1 MAEEFDAALFAAA
14 QAGRSGEITS
24 LLQAAERT
32 PILCAKVRVILGK
45 LLRVA
50 AANNHVNAVQAL
62 LAWSRYEVQQSLL
75 EYSPCMSPLDVAA
88 RYGSAD
94 ILQLLFQQCEPG
106 SFLPRGM
113 FCEAICGGRC
123 DDDISFARV
132 TRVLIQHK
140 AGVRYPLKTAA
151 SYGTTAMVLTLL
163 KAKAAA
169 DSQAVSNAMRNA
181 ITYNKS
187 PFGIIKTLVRH
198 KCAVDLVQHKSV
210 IDTLASSEHPDDQFM
225 PHVFRLSGCITK
237 HA

>member
-32 PILCAKVRVILGK
+32 PILCAKVRVVLGK

-50 AANNHVNAVQAL
+50 AANNHFNAVQAL
-62 LAWSRYEVQQSLL
+62 LAWRSRYEVQQSLL
-75 EYSPCMSPLDVAA
+75 EYSPCPLDVAA

-123 DDDISFARV
+123 DDISFTRV

-140 AGVRYPLKTAA
+140 AGVRYPLRTAA
-151 SYGTTAMVLTLL
+151 AYGTTAMVLTLL

-169 DSQAVSNAMRNA
+169 DSQAVINAMHDA
-181 ITYNKS
+181 IAYNKS
-187 PFGIIKTLVRH
+187 PCGIITTLVRH

-225 PHVFRLSGCITK
+225 PDVFR
-237 HA
+237 